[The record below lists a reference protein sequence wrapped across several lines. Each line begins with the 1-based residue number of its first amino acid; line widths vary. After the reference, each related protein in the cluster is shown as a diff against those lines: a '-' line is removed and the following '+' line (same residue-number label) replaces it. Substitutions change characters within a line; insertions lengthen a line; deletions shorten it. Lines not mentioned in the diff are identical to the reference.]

1 MFLKS
6 KFLPD
11 FKCKT
16 FLIVFSTNFK
26 ADEEPYVRLKFY
38 KSQTNKVV
46 I

>member
-1 MFLKS
+1 MYLKS

-16 FLIVFSTNFK
+16 FLIVFSTNMK
-26 ADEEPYVRLKFY
+26 AEEPYVRLKFY